1 MSTPDSVAETTPEPP
16 AVPKSPAEAFVHL
29 HVHSEYSM
37 LRATPRIG
45 GLIKAAQAM
54 GQTALALTDHGN
66 MFGMLEFYTSA
77 KKAGI
82 KPVIGCDLYV
92 APDVRTNVNY
102 APGERPWHR
111 LTVLAENEAGY
122 RNLLQLCSAGH
133 LEGFFQKPRV
143 DRELLA
149 RHAEGLFFLVPN
161 LDSEP
166 GWHFLKGQE
175 QRARDHLEFLASLGG
190 DGHAGRDRVYLVV
203 QDHGVMDE
211 RTVNNFFLKLHETE
225 GWNLLAGND
234 IHYVAKKDARAHEI
248 LLCIEANA
256 RITDQD
262 HPRFPSDQYYLR
274 SGEEMAELL
283 GRFPGALENSA
294 RLADACNVEI
304 KFGTL
309 YLPQFPIPPEFP
321 DADAFLAHLAHEGL
335 KTRYDAPDDALRA
348 RLDYELTVMKN
359 MGVAGYMLIVQ
370 DFINAAK
377 ARGIPVGPGRG
388 SAVGSLACYA
398 IGITDVD
405 PIKYNLLFERF
416 LNPERVSMPDIDT
429 DFSDSGRAEVIQ
441 YVVDKYGTESVAQIV
456 TYGRLKAKAVLKDVA
471 RVLGIDHRE
480 VERINKFIPPLSKG
494 LVRPPHD
501 KNRDN
506 TYASDL
512 QEVMQAISSGGEQYK
527 LLWEHALS
535 LEGVV
540 RQAGMHAAAV
550 IIAPRAVVNF
560 APLFRQP
567 GSDQVMIQYDMR
579 YSEDIGLL
587 KMDFLGLR
595 NLSVIQDAIAQIKRN
610 HGVEIDPLK
619 LDMEDP
625 ATLAM
630 LGRGQTVG
638 VFQFESGGMQDYLR
652 KLQPSGLEDLI
663 AMNALYRPGPMA
675 NIPDYIARKRGHQK
689 PDYYHKDLE
698 PILRETYGVI
708 VYQEQVM
715 QLAQV
720 LAGFTLGGAD
730 LLRRAMGKKD
740 EKKMKELKPKF
751 VGGAKER
758 GYDPAMAEKLWDILI
773 PFSSYAFNKSHSAAY
788 ALVGYQTAWLKAN
801 YPAEFMAANMNSE
814 MQDTARLVVLLNE
827 CRQIGVDVQF
837 PDINRSNA
845 HFRAENGKIVYGLA
859 GVKNVGLSA
868 VEKLV
873 EEREQNG
880 PFRSLF
886 DLCRRV
892 DGQVLN
898 RRALE
903 SLILAGA
910 LPDDLPGNRAQQFA
924 AVETALA
931 WAAGLQ
937 ADREL
942 GQVSLFGGF
951 GGDATD
957 EDQDEGTGLGT
968 DEPPLPDVD
977 PWPYHEMLEKEKEV
991 LGLYLSGHPLEPYR
1005 AELEGFATSPLDPE
1019 RLKMI
1024 ASGSNVI
1031 LGGMITRLKQRI
1043 SNKDNKTFAF
1053 ADLEDFTGKVDV
1065 AIWTDVFE
1073 EVRHDVEVDSMVLIR
1088 GTLTWDEERRVH
1100 KLTASRVMPLAGAR
1114 DQLARSVHMRLRTSG
1129 LQPEQLEALRA
1140 VCEANPGTCRL
1151 VFHLESE
1158 RANRIDPVDV
1168 ISDRYLIDPGPECF
1182 DRLRELAGAGNVW
1195 LSAKGQM

>member
-1 MSTPDSVAETTPEPP
+1 
-16 AVPKSPAEAFVHL
+16 
-29 HVHSEYSM
+29 M

-66 MFGMLEFYTSA
+66 MFGMLEFYTA
-77 KKAGI
+77 AHKAGI

-92 APDVRTNVNY
+92 APDARANVNY

-166 GWHFLKGQE
+166 GWHYLKGQE
-175 QRARDHLEFLASLGG
+175 QRGRDHLEFLASLGG
-190 DGHAGRDRVYLVV
+190 EGHAGRDRVFLVV
-203 QDHGVMDE
+203 QDHGVADE
-211 RTVNNFFLKLHETE
+211 RTVNNFFLQLHEAE

-234 IHYVAKKDARAHEI
+234 VHYVAKKDARAHEI

-256 RITDQD
+256 RSADAD
-262 HPRFPSDQYYLR
+262 HPRFPSDQYYLK
-274 SGEEMAELL
+274 SGEEMAAAL
-283 GRFPGALENSA
+283 GRFPGALENTA
-294 RLADACNVEI
+294 RLAAACNVEI
-304 KFGTL
+304 TFGTL
-309 YLPQFPIPPEFP
+309 YLPQFPIPPEFG
-321 DADAFLAHLAHEGL
+321 DADVYLAHLAHEGL
-335 KTRYDAPDDALRA
+335 KARYDAPDDALRE

-388 SAVGSLACYA
+388 SAVGSLVCYA

-405 PIKYNLLFERF
+405 PVRYNLLFERF

-550 IIAPRAVVNF
+550 IIAPKAVVNF

-567 GSDQVMIQYDMR
+567 ASDQVMIQYDMR

-610 HGVEIDPLK
+610 HGVDIDPLK

-625 ATLAM
+625 VTLAM

-675 NIPDYIARKRGHQK
+675 NIPDYIARKRGHQR

-827 CRQIGVDVQF
+827 CRQIGVEVQF

-859 GVKNVGLSA
+859 GVKNVGLAA

-873 EEREQNG
+873 EEREANG
-880 PFRSLF
+880 HFRSLF

-892 DGQVLN
+892 DGQALN

-942 GQVSLFGGF
+942 GQVSLFGG
-951 GGDATD
+951 DASAD
-957 EDQDEGTGLGT
+957 EDNGSAGGLGT
-968 DEPPLPDVD
+968 DEPPLPAVD

-1005 AELEGFATSPLDPE
+1005 AELEGFASSALDPE
-1019 RLKMI
+1019 RLRMI

-1088 GTLTWDEERRVH
+1088 GTLSWDEERRVH

-1114 DQLARSVHMRLRTSG
+1114 DQLARSVHMRLRTAG
-1129 LQPEQLEALRA
+1129 LQPEQLEELRA
-1140 VCEANPGTCRL
+1140 VCEANPGPCRL

-1158 RANRIDPVDV
+1158 HAHRDEAVDV
-1168 ISDRYLIDPGPECF
+1168 VSERYLVDPGAECF
-1182 DRLRELAGAGNVW
+1182 DRLRELAGTGNVW
-1195 LSAKGQM
+1195 LSAKGQA

>member
-1 MSTPDSVAETTPEPP
+1 MSAPDSAAETAPEAP
-16 AVPKSPAEAFVHL
+16 AVPKTPAEAFVHL

-66 MFGMLEFYTSA
+66 MFGMLEFYTAA
-77 KKAGI
+77 KKAGLKAI
-82 KPVIGCDLYV
+82 VGCDLYV
-92 APDVRTNVNY
+92 SPDARANTNY

-143 DRELLA
+143 DRELLRA
-149 RHAEGLFFLVPN
+149 HADGLFFLVPN
-161 LDSEP
+161 LDSEA
-166 GWHFLKGQE
+166 GWNYLKGQE
-175 QRARDHLEFLASLGG
+175 ARGRDFLEFLASLGQG
-190 DGHAGRDRVYLVV
+190 DGAGEGRDRVYLVV
-203 QDHGVMDE
+203 QDHGVEDE
-211 RTVNNFFLKLHETE
+211 RTVNKFFLKLHEE
-225 GWNLLAGND
+225 AGWNLLAAND
-234 IHYVAKKDARAHEI
+234 VHYVAKKDAKAHEVI
-248 LLCIEANA
+248 LCIEANA
-256 RITDQD
+256 KLAEAD
-262 HPRFPSDQYYLR
+262 HPRFPSDQYYLK
-274 SGEEMAELL
+274 SGEEMAALL
-283 GRFPGALENSA
+283 GRYPGALENTA
-294 RLADACNVEI
+294 KLADACNVTI
-304 KFGTL
+304 SFGTL
-309 YLPQFPIPPEFP
+309 YLPQFPIPPEFA
-321 DADAFLAHLAHEGL
+321 DADAFLAHLAREGL
-335 KTRYDAPDDALRA
+335 RTRYNAPDEALNK
-348 RLDYELTVMKN
+348 RLDYELEVMKN

-377 ARGIPVGPGRG
+377 AKGIPVGPGRG
-388 SAVGSLACYA
+388 SAVGSLVCYA

-405 PIKYNLLFERF
+405 PVKYSLLFERF

-429 DFSDSGRAEVIQ
+429 DFSDGGRAEIIQ
-441 YVVDKYGTESVAQIV
+441 YVVDKYGAESVAQIV

-480 VERINKFIPPLSKG
+480 VERINKFIPPLAKG
-494 LVRPPHD
+494 LVRPADD
-501 KNRDN
+501 KNKDN

-512 QEVMQAISSGGEQYK
+512 SEVMQTIAAGGEPYK
-527 LLWEHALS
+527 QLWEFALA
-535 LEGVV
+535 LEGIV

-550 IIAPRAVVNF
+550 IIAPKAVVNF

-595 NLSVIQDAIAQIKRN
+595 NLSVIQDAIAQVKRN
-610 HGVEIDPLK
+610 HGLDIDPLK

-625 ATLAM
+625 KTLAM

-675 NIPDYIARKRGHQK
+675 FIPDYIARKRGHQK

-698 PILRETYGVI
+698 PILKETYGVI

-720 LAGFTLGGAD
+720 LGGFTLGGAD

-758 GYDPAMAEKLWDILI
+758 GYDPALAERLWDILI
-773 PFSSYAFNKSHSAAY
+773 PFSQYAFNKSHSAAY

-814 MQDTARLVVLLNE
+814 MQDTTRLVVLLNE

-837 PDINRSNA
+837 PDINRSDA
-845 HFRAENGKIVYGLA
+845 HFRAENGRIIYGLA
-859 GVKNVGLSA
+859 GVKNVGLAA

-873 EEREQNG
+873 EERRKNG
-880 PFRSLF
+880 PFTSLF

-892 DGQVLN
+892 DSQALN

-924 AVETALA
+924 AVETAMA
-931 WAAGLQ
+931 WAAGVQ
-937 ADREL
+937 ADRDL
-942 GQVSLFGGF
+942 GQVSLFGG
-951 GGDATD
+951 GDESDGASAAS
-957 EDQDEGTGLGT
+957 
-968 DEPPLPDVD
+968 DEPALPGVD

-1005 AELEGFATSPLDPE
+1005 AELEGFASSPLDPE

-1024 ASGSNVI
+1024 SSGSNVI
-1031 LGGMITRLKQRI
+1031 LGGMITRVKQRI
-1043 SNKDNKTFAF
+1043 SPKDNRTFAF

-1065 AIWTDVFE
+1065 AIWSDVFE
-1073 EVRHDVEVDSMVLIR
+1073 SVRHEVETDSMVLIR
-1088 GTLTWDEERRVH
+1088 GALTWDEDRRVH
-1100 KLTASRVMPLAGAR
+1100 KLTAAKVMPLAGAR
-1114 DQLARSVHMRLRTSG
+1114 SLLARSIHMRLRTSG
-1129 LQPEQLEALRA
+1129 LQPEQLEELRA
-1140 VCEANPGTCRL
+1140 VCEANPGPCRL
-1151 VFHLESE
+1151 VFHLDSE
-1158 RANRIDPVDV
+1158 HSTRGETVDV
-1168 ISDRYLIDPGPECF
+1168 VSDKYHIDPGPECF

-1195 LSAKGQM
+1195 LSAKGQS